1 MIMSQIELKS
11 ARTFSQRSSRSH
23 VRYFFIRV
31 VQALCLLAATASTS
45 WAQAGDAGSAGH
57 PAKSLTAQAGDPTA
71 PLLQLQVTDA
81 FAFSSYNADGYSN
94 VFNFQ
99 PVIPVRKGGIIPVS
113 QILRLTVPVVTTAGP
128 DRKTGLGDTTF
139 VDLFVA
145 NPAQWGIWGLGYT
158 LVAPTAANDDLG
170 QGKWQLG
177 PAATTMYYG
186 LQDWQ
191 LGGLIQNPVSFAGDD
206 ERPNV
211 NTLQIQPIVNYLKGD
226 WYFGAGDFNWT
237 YDWKQKEWTIPL
249 AFQAGR
255 ISQIGEHKYNLS
267 FEVEWT
273 AVRPDDA
280 VVPRWGIRL
289 GLVLLLPE

>member
-1 MIMSQIELKS
+1 
-11 ARTFSQRSSRSH
+11 
-23 VRYFFIRV
+23 
-31 VQALCLLAATASTS
+31 
-45 WAQAGDAGSAGH
+45 
-57 PAKSLTAQAGDPTA
+57 
-71 PLLQLQVTDA
+71 
-81 FAFSSYNADGYSN
+81 

-191 LGGLIQNPVSFAGDD
+191 IGGLIQNPVSFAGDD
-206 ERPNV
+206 DRPNV